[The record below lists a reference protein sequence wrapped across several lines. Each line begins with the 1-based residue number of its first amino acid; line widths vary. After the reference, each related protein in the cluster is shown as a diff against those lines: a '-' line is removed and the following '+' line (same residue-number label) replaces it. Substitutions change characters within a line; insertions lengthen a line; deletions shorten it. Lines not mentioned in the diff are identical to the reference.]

1 MTVYLRILISIISF
15 GSRNRC
21 CGLVLWSRDEAVVEE
36 IGVQL
41 QGREGNVLRKVP
53 IINEIDWLGEENCQ
67 HVHIH
72 L

>member
-1 MTVYLRILISIISF
+1 MTVYLRTLISVISF

-21 CGLVLWSRDEAVVEE
+21 YWLVLWSGDKAVVEE
-36 IGVQL
+36 VGVEL

-53 IINEIDWLGEENCQ
+53 ITNEIDWLGEENCQ

-72 L
+72 